1 MNKRLIIDSQLAAQD
16 PAALFYQDWS
26 WPVAQ
31 STYDR
36 LVTDVIEWSDE
47 LHSEISD
54 SDRLLAAFLLVKA
67 DLLKDLSYYRKN
79 FRLIKILRKAVT
91 AELQRLGFEVFP
103 SATNFLL
110 VKPPKLSA
118 RTWLKK
124 LREHKVLVRWFSGA
138 EM

>member
-36 LVTDVIEWSDE
+36 LVTDVIEWFDE

-67 DLLKDLSYYRKN
+67 DLLKDLSYYLVGWIDVVAALEN
-79 FRLIKILRKAVT
+79 GSELIFRPDQYIYADLVSNRFTNRIPTQYYRSDKASGLKV
-91 AELQRLGFEVFP
+91 AIRSRL
-103 SATNFLL
+103 
-110 VKPPKLSA
+110 
-118 RTWLKK
+118 
-124 LREHKVLVRWFSGA
+124 
-138 EM
+138 